1 MQLYSLK
8 SKQRPGT
15 KQGLIASKLRLPKKQ
30 LTIPRLELVVAQM
43 VANLEDNIRNSLLND
58 HIREVYGLSDSN
70 GIRSHNHLLCKH
82 TLNHLVI

>member
-1 MQLYSLK
+1 
-8 SKQRPGT
+8 
-15 KQGLIASKLRLPKKQ
+15 
-30 LTIPRLELVVAQM
+30 M